1 MDTVGAVKVAG
12 ACTEHCKV
20 SAAAQAEHSEAAAVQ
35 WALRIPGRTYR
46 VLPKRRKLDGST
58 ERERES
64 VQEQVEEGE
73 EEKESKESQ
82 GKEVASRALSVSVE
96 KVTEMW
102 LPSSARVQV
111 G

>member
-1 MDTVGAVKVAG
+1 M
-12 ACTEHCKV
+12 
-20 SAAAQAEHSEAAAVQ
+20 
-35 WALRIPGRTYR
+35 
-46 VLPKRRKLDGST
+46 
-58 ERERES
+58 RERES

-82 GKEVASRALSVSVE
+82 GKEVVSRALSVSME